1 MASMSRSGG
10 ATAVAAAVTLVTGL
24 LSVAN
29 DWGYLMFIPVLASLA
44 ILALALMPAALAS
57 LGSRGTLLVLF
68 GVATALIWIVV
79 AFDWIE
85 WIGDHLAT
93 FDTIQFLVGLLAALY
108 LAFAGWQAFRAEG
121 GKFQLGPTSA
131 SPSAP
136 PSDAPSAPPSD
147 PPSAPPSA

>member
-1 MASMSRSGG
+1 MSMASMSGSGR
-10 ATAVAAAVTLVTGL
+10 ATAVAAAITLVTGL

-29 DWGYLMFIPVLASLA
+29 EWGTLMFIPIIASLGVLALF
-44 ILALALMPAALAS
+44 LMPAALSS

-79 AFDWIE
+79 AFDWIG
-85 WIGDHLAT
+85 WIGDHIAD

-121 GKFQLGPTSA
+121 GKFQLGPTK
-131 SPSAP
+131 SP
-136 PSDAPSAPPSD
+136 PSAPPSD
-147 PPSAPPSA
+147 PPPTQPSA